1 MKPIMKRG
9 LILWLPLALVCV
21 LFIVFWRGLMQP
33 DDHVIASQMVGKP
46 LPEFAFPAAMPPVP
60 PDDNSPVIL
69 LGDSHTIVFSEA
81 GGTIKNHTTGSGLR
95 DHLQV
100 RLGTPLAVIATA
112 ASGLVAALFN
122 LPIRLPRTARLTSPA

>member
-1 MKPIMKRG
+1 M
-9 LILWLPLALVCV
+9 
-21 LFIVFWRGLMQP
+21 
-33 DDHVIASQMVGKP
+33 
-46 LPEFAFPAAMPPVP
+46 AFPAAMPPVP

-112 ASGLVAALFN
+112 ASGADGARGLLARKAASTPTPNFWNNRKLVVWCFS
-122 LPIRLPRTARLTSPA
+122 AREFTQGRWRAIPAQPGRF